1 MKTTDLRPGDVL
13 LYSGQSLIGKL
24 IRVLDGTEVTHAG
37 IYLGDGNV
45 GEALMVGTPGIHANP
60 IDKSIEGTNWVEV
73 RRLPNQNLTYEPLM
87 VVANRYIDQ
96 GNRYAYAEILLVAT
110 ICLTRKLNWNDGLL
124 SRIAIGLM
132 NKANRWIAE
141 MFDQG
146 KEPMICSEFVYRCYD
161 EAVDAE
167 DDPYSLTILSQ
178 AGTPSRHR
186 SWRRFRRMPTT
197 ASAGTECPTVHPDSL
212 LGRLLNEPQKL
223 QDKVLTTA
231 PSEAPTEQISDNELD
246 ELIAMYLQESQENQ
260 QTEASAVTED
270 LERAASDFSA
280 ALMTSVERRFGI
292 SQNEPIAA
300 KIAMAVADFVTPGD
314 LLKSPSL
321 IRVGR
326 IST

>member
-37 IYLGDGNV
+37 IFLGDGNV

-73 RRLPNQNLTYEPLM
+73 RRLPNQNLSYKPLM
-87 VVANRYIDQ
+87 AVANRYIAQ

-161 EAVDAE
+161 EAVDSE

-178 AGTPSRHR
+178 AGTPYRHR
-186 SWRRFRRMPTT
+186 SRRRLRRMAIT
-197 ASAGTECPTVHPDSL
+197 AYTDTRSPTVHPESL
-212 LGRLLNEPQKL
+212 LGRLMREPQKL
-223 QDKVLTTA
+223 PEKTTA
-231 PSEAPTEQISDNELD
+231 ADPGVAPTEQISDSELD
-246 ELIAMYLQESQENQ
+246 ELIEMYLQEPQGIQ
-260 QTEASAVTED
+260 PMGALAVPED

-280 ALMTSVERRFGI
+280 SLVAC
-292 SQNEPIAA
+292 NEKRYGASLNETIAVRVA
-300 KIAMAVADFVTPGD
+300 EAVADFVTPGD